1 MSSTTSETPNAV
13 SSSVASASTGAA
25 GFVGVF
31 HFQKIAAVVEGP
43 AVKRAGV
50 GGFVAFF
57 EAAQL
62 RATVG
67 AGVDKRV
74 QLTLTVA
81 GNHNRLAADVG
92 GVIIVDVGNLGF
104 VGEVN
109 PVALE
114 NVFHFQLKQL
124 FIGEGAAVQAVIAGF
139 VVFD

>member
-1 MSSTTSETPNAV
+1 MRAFFVEAFGV
-13 SSSVASASTGAA
+13 A

-31 HFQKIAAVVEGP
+31 HFQKFAAVVEGP

-92 GVIIVDVGNLGF
+92 GVVIVDIGNLAL
-104 VGEVN
+104 VRQIN

-114 NVFHFQLKQL
+114 NVFHFQLKQF